1 RNLARWPE
9 AHDALNQTEQ
19 LIGTAASEDLVERV
33 RSAWRDLL
41 MAEELD
47 RIRQVTET
55 MPERGHGEALIPTSY
70 DRAFQEY
77 GLNVAMGDRNDL
89 IRHIAESEIRQQFIV
104 ALDYWAINA
113 PSDALQQRLTAIT
126 RAIDPDPWRNRVR
139 TPGVWKDRIAL
150 ADLAA

>member
-1 RNLARWPE
+1 
-9 AHDALNQTEQ
+9 
-19 LIGTAASEDLVERV
+19 

-55 MPERGHGEALIPTSY
+55 MPERVHGEALIPTAY

-104 ALDYWAINA
+104 GLDYWAINA

-150 ADLAA
+150 ADLAAAAPLTEQPVELLLLLGNRLARASAGTLNGPS